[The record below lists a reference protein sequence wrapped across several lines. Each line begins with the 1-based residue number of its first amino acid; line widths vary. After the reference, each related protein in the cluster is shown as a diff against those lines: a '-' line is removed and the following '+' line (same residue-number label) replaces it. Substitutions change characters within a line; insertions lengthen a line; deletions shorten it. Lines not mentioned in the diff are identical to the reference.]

1 MKRAIL
7 VALGVAVI
15 ASSAA
20 GFGIGAGRAPQQP
33 TLMRCTQS
41 GDPDLCRMRLASA
54 ARDEQRARVETRY
67 EAERAKCA
75 PLAGA
80 QKDACLI
87 AAHAARGRALLEAA
101 APYERRS

>member
-1 MKRAIL
+1 MKRTIL

-20 GFGIGAGRAPQQP
+20 GFGISAARTPA
-33 TLMRCTQS
+33 LMQVHCTQS
-41 GDPDLCRMRLASA
+41 DDTDICRMRVASA

-67 EAERAKCA
+67 EADRAKCA
-75 PLAGA
+75 PLSGA
-80 QKDACLI
+80 QKDSCLI
-87 AAHAARGRALLEAA
+87 SAHAARGRALLEAA

>member
-15 ASSAA
+15 ATSAA
-20 GFGIGAGRAPQQP
+20 GFGISAGRAPQP
-33 TLMRCTQS
+33 TLMQCTQS
-41 GDPDLCRMRLASA
+41 GAPDICRMRLASA

-67 EAERAKCA
+67 EADRAKCA
-75 PLAGA
+75 PLSGA

-87 AAHAARGRALLEAA
+87 AAHAARGRLLLEAA